1 MENPF
6 ESLISRLESIERKL
20 DSLLEQRNDGDDKS
34 GKNPIWLSTKQLAE
48 YLGMSTS
55 AITNMRG
62 SKLPYY
68 KVGGRI
74 MFKKQ
79 EIDEYILSTR
89 HKSGSEHLEEY
100 LKSPQGKAR
109 ISNSNY

>member
-6 ESLISRLESIERKL
+6 ESLEKRLESIERKL
-20 DSLLEQRNDGDDKS
+20 DNLLQQRNNVDDNLEIHPK
-34 GKNPIWLSTKQLAE
+34 WLSTKQLAE

-89 HKSGSEHLEEY
+89 HKSGSEHLEDY
-100 LKSPQGKAR
+100 LNSPLGRSRLSHLKH
-109 ISNSNY
+109 